1 MATITSNQVTVT
13 VTLPHVSNVV
23 LSASPTSISGSGT
36 VTFTATVTGGNN
48 IPEPNVTVT
57 FYDNGT
63 NKGTATTNSS
73 GVATFT
79 YTYSDVSPGTDSWYA
94 TAGSVTSNTV
104 SITLASGETYTLTL
118 VFSGENTSTDTL
130 TTTVGTTVTATATL
144 TSSYTGA
151 VSNATITLI
160 DQTTGTS
167 QTAVTNSSG
176 VATFNVKFNSTGT
189 YNFVAQYTTS

>member
-79 YTYSDVSPGTDSWYA
+79 YTYSDVNSGTDSWYA

-104 SITLASGETYTLTL
+104 SITLAPGETYTLTL

-144 TSSYTGA
+144 TNSYTGA
-151 VSNATITLI
+151 VPNATIILI
-160 DQTTGTS
+160 DKTTGTS
-167 QTAVTNSSG
+167 QTAITNSSG